1 MTAQHPGRPAGAT
14 ARPGGRPAA
23 HPGAG
28 HPGHPGGSHPG
39 HPGRPG
45 GAPLGPPQVPTPPL
59 SRRTSLL
66 PAVLTWVVAA
76 GTTAVYL
83 ALGAVLDG
91 ARTRAGVPGGA
102 LVAIVVGVVALAAAA
117 FAGPRLSLG
126 AVGRREVE
134 RRDVLLDQMFRLGV
148 AFRTQ
153 ERSGRFVSTATDG
166 VERAASYEVTF
177 KFPIIASMTVP
188 VIALVALGA
197 TVDWVVA
204 GWLALALPA
213 IPLLVNGFQKLFR
226 SVSVQYRMTARRF
239 AAQFLDAIQGLP
251 TATAF
256 NRAGAKGA
264 ELARSAEQL
273 RRMVMRLLAGNQ
285 VVLLVIDASFSLAM
299 VAAAAGL
306 AMARLRDGAITPGQA
321 VAVVLVSTVLLEPL
335 DRVGQFFYVG
345 MGGRAAV
352 REIDAVLAQPATAG
366 DAPGV
371 RTPVTST
378 FHVNP
383 RGTAEGDAP
392 ADAEARPEAVALDR
406 VSFAYPGGR
415 PVLDDVSFTV
425 PRGRRVALIG
435 PSGSGKSTVAALI
448 QAHLRP
454 ASGAVRV
461 GGHDATAVPVDWVRA
476 QTAVVAQT
484 TYLFT
489 GTLADNLRLAAPD
502 ADDDRLWHALAEA
515 NLADDVR
522 GFPDRLA
529 TRVGERGLSLS
540 GGQAQRLAVA
550 RALLKDAPVLLLD
563 EPTSQVDAASEAA
576 LVEALDRAGEGRTVV
591 VVAHRLSTVRGAD
604 EVLVLAEGRIV
615 EQGPPDRLG
624 GIDSYYAR
632 ALDLSG
638 VAAGPLT
645 EQEARP

>member
-1 MTAQHPGRPAGAT
+1 MTSPRPSGPAPAAGRPG
-14 ARPGGRPAA
+14 ARP
-23 HPGAG
+23 AG
-28 HPGHPGGSHPG
+28 HPGGHPGA

-45 GAPLGPPQVPTPPL
+45 SGPAPERAPGAPATPPTPRAVVL
-59 SRRTSLL
+59 V

-76 GTTAVYL
+76 ATTAAYL
-83 ALGAVLDG
+83 ALGAVVDAARDG
-91 ARTRAGVPGGA
+91 SGVPGAAVAVLVGA
-102 LVAIVVGVVALAAAA
+102 VLVLAVAA
-117 FAGPRLSLG
+117 FAGPRVSLG
-126 AVGRREVE
+126 AVGPREAE
-134 RRDVLLDQMFRLGV
+134 RRDVLLDQVFRLGV

-166 VERAASYEVTF
+166 VERASSYETTF
-177 KFPIIASMTVP
+177 RFPIIASMTVP
-188 VIALVALGA
+188 VVALVALGA
-197 TVDWVVA
+197 AVDWVVA

-213 IPLLVNGFQKLFR
+213 IPLLVGGFQRAFR
-226 SVSVQYRMTARRF
+226 GVSLQYRMTSRRF

-251 TATAF
+251 TSTAF
-256 NRAGAKGA
+256 TRAAAKGA
-264 ELARSAEQL
+264 ELARSAEHL
-273 RRMVMRLLAGNQ
+273 RRMVMRLLARNQ
-285 VVLLVIDASFSLAM
+285 LVLLVIDSSFSLAM
-299 VAAAAGL
+299 VTAAAGL
-306 AMARLRDGAITPGQA
+306 AMLRLRDGAITPGQA

-352 REIDAVLAQPATAG
+352 REIEGVLDQPPVAA

-371 RTPVTST
+371 R
-378 FHVNP
+378 
-383 RGTAEGDAP
+383 AP
-392 ADAEARPEAVALDR
+392 ATTTLAGPREPEPEALALDH

-425 PRGRRVALIG
+425 PRGGRVALIG
-435 PSGSGKSTVAALI
+435 PSGSGKSTVAALL

-461 GGHDATAVPVDWVRA
+461 GGHDATEVPVAWVRA
-476 QTAVVAQT
+476 QTAVVAQS

-502 ADDDRLWHALAEA
+502 ADDDLLWHALEQA

-522 GFPDRLA
+522 SFPDRLA

-540 GGQAQRLAVA
+540 GGQAQRVAVA

-563 EPTSQVDAASEAA
+563 EPTSQVDAASESA
-576 LVEALDRAGEGRTVV
+576 LVEALDRAGDGRTVV
-591 VVAHRLSTVRGAD
+591 LVAHRLSTVRGAD

-624 GIDSYYAR
+624 SIDSYYAR

-638 VAAGPLT
+638 LAGGPVAA
-645 EQEARP
+645 QEVTR

>member
-1 MTAQHPGRPAGAT
+1 MTAPHAAPDGPPRGGRPGGGPTRGGHPGGGHPGGGHPG
-14 ARPGGRPAA
+14 ARPGG
-23 HPGAG
+23 G
-28 HPGHPGGSHPG
+28 HPGG

-45 GAPLGPPQVPTPPL
+45 PGPVGPPVVPTPPL
-59 SRRTSLL
+59 PRRTELL
-66 PAVLTWVVAA
+66 PAALTWVAAA
-76 GTTAVYL
+76 GTTAVFL

-91 ARTRAGVPGGA
+91 ARTGTGVPAGA
-102 LVAIVVGVVALAAAA
+102 VAAIVLGVVATAAAA

-126 AVGRREVE
+126 AVGPRETE
-134 RRDVLLDQMFRLGV
+134 RRDVLLDQVFRLGV

-177 KFPIIASMTVP
+177 RFPILASMTVP

-197 TVDWVVA
+197 VVDWVVA

-213 IPLLVNGFQKLFR
+213 IPLLVGGFQKAFR
-226 SVSVQYRMTARRF
+226 GVSGRYRMTARRF

-251 TATAF
+251 TSTAYG
-256 NRAGAKGA
+256 RAADKGA
-264 ELARSAEQL
+264 ELARGAEQL
-273 RRMVMRLLAGNQ
+273 RRMVMSLLARNQ
-285 VVLLVIDASFSLAM
+285 IVLLVIDSSFSLAM
-299 VAAAAGL
+299 VTAAAGL

-321 VAVVLVSTVLLEPL
+321 LAVVLVSTVLLEPL
-335 DRVGQFFYVG
+335 DRVGSFFYVG
-345 MGGRAAV
+345 IGGRAAV
-352 REIDAVLAQPATAG
+352 REIDTVLAQPAVAA

-371 RTPVTST
+371 RAPATST
-378 FHVNP
+378 LVGP
-383 RGTAEGDAP
+383 P
-392 ADAEARPEAVALDR
+392 ADPAPEAVALDR

-415 PVLDDVSFTV
+415 PVLDEVSFAV
-425 PRGRRVALIG
+425 PRGGRVALIG
-435 PSGSGKSTVAALI
+435 PSGSGKSTVAALL

-454 ASGAVRV
+454 GSGQVRV

-476 QTAVVAQT
+476 QTAVVAQS

-502 ADDDRLWHALAEA
+502 AGDELLWHVLAEA

-522 GFPDRLA
+522 SFPNRLA

-576 LVEALDRAGEGRTVV
+576 LVEALDRAGRGRTVV
-591 VVAHRLSTVRGAD
+591 VVAHRLSTVRGVD

-638 VAAGPLT
+638 AAPEVT
-645 EQEARP
+645 R

>member
-1 MTAQHPGRPAGAT
+1 MTASHDRPGRPDRT
-14 ARPGGRPAA
+14 PGPG
-23 HPGAG
+23 HPGG
-28 HPGHPGGSHPG
+28 HPGHPGG

-45 GAPLGPPQVPTPPL
+45 SGPVGEPVVPTPPL
-59 SRRTSLL
+59 PRRVSLA
-66 PAVLTWVVAA
+66 PAALTWVTALAA
-76 GTTAVYL
+76 TTGYL
-83 ALGAVLDG
+83 ALGSVLDG
-91 ARTRAGVPGGA
+91 ARTGSRPSAPAVG
-102 LVAIVVGVVALAAAA
+102 AIVVAALVLAVAA
-117 FAGPRLSLG
+117 FGGPRLSLG
-126 AVGRREVE
+126 AVGPREAE

-166 VERAASYEVTF
+166 VERAASYEATF
-177 KFPIIASMTVP
+177 RFPILASMTVP
-188 VIALVALGA
+188 VVALLALGA
-197 TVDWVVA
+197 AVDWVVA
-204 GWLALALPA
+204 GWLAVALPA
-213 IPLLVNGFQKLFR
+213 IPVLVLGFQRAFR
-226 SVSVQYRMTARRF
+226 GVSTRYRMTSRRF

-251 TATAF
+251 TSTAF
-256 NRAGAKGA
+256 NRARTKGV
-264 ELARSAEQL
+264 ELARAAEHL
-273 RRMVMRLLAGNQ
+273 RRMIMSLLARNQ
-285 VVLLVIDASFSLAM
+285 LVLLVIDSSFSLAM

-352 REIDAVLAQPATAG
+352 REIDTVLAQPAVVA
-366 DAPGV
+366 DADGV
-371 RTPVTST
+371 RPPATSA
-378 FHVNP
+378 P
-383 RGTAEGDAP
+383 RTRPEGSA
-392 ADAEARPEAVALDR
+392 APEAVALDR
-406 VSFAYPGGR
+406 VSFAYPGGHR
-415 PVLDDVSFTV
+415 VLDDVSFAV
-425 PRGRRVALIG
+425 PSGARVALIG
-435 PSGSGKSTVAALI
+435 PSGSGKSTVAALV

-454 ASGAVRV
+454 AAGAVRI

-476 QTAVVAQT
+476 QTAVVAQS

-489 GTLADNLRLAAPD
+489 GTLADNLRLADPG
-502 ADDDRLWHALAEA
+502 ADDDRLWDVLARA

-522 GFPDRLA
+522 GFGDRLR

-576 LVEALDRAGEGRTVV
+576 LVDALDRAGEGRTVLV
-591 VVAHRLSTVRGAD
+591 IAHRLSTVRGAD
-604 EVLVLAEGRIV
+604 EVLVLADGRIV

-624 GIDSYYAR
+624 SIDSYYAR

-638 VAAGPLT
+638 VAAGRPAR
-645 EQEARP
+645 QEVTP